1 MAVETEFCE
10 EDLRGETCLESN
22 VILSVAPESII
33 HALLE
38 TGVEIFKTLPP
49 LPAAAAN
56 VKDFSPLLSSVF
68 VSTIAVV
75 EAFLEFFFRE
85 SWL

>member
-1 MAVETEFCE
+1 M
-10 EDLRGETCLESN
+10 
-22 VILSVAPESII
+22 IVAPESII

-56 VKDFSPLLSSVF
+56 AEDFSPLSSYVF
-68 VSTIAVV
+68 VSTIAAI

-85 SWL
+85 SRL